1 MQSSMSVD
9 PSSAVAALESGSTDL
24 VYSASMLRKAQ
35 DVQRLQGQAAIKLID
50 ASQPQMVKTDDGHIS
65 VRA

>member
-1 MQSSMSVD
+1 MSVD
-9 PSSAVAALESGSTDL
+9 PSSVVAALESGSTDQAYA
-24 VYSASMLRKAQ
+24 VSMLRKAH

-50 ASQPQMVKTDDGHIS
+50 GTQPQMTKTDDGHIS